1 MKILHF
7 GSIYPN
13 KASGLSFSIPNLI
26 HAQNTDKNFPIAYLY
41 NTKNSINLKNIELNQ
56 YSVIVLHSFFIPGYL
71 KLMIKVPKNLKI
83 IICPRGAFSI
93 SNKYGLKKKIYTI
106 LYFLILKIRNLNYSI
121 HFLTENEKNKSR
133 FSSNEDFVVGNSIEI
148 QQSAVDIDFLRRK
161 FDNKKIVYMGRFD
174 SKIKG
179 LDLLLMQI
187 IENKEIIKSSGFE
200 FHMYG
205 PDSKDKKGLQSIS
218 YNNNLDMVH
227 FHDAIF
233 ESEKQ
238 EVLNAATFHLLNSR
252 SEGFPMTVLESTKF
266 FTPQLL
272 SKGTNLQET
281 MIKENFGFS
290 VDYKVFENLINLS
303 FEEYKILAI
312 NARKFAARHSFKE
325 IGNETNKKYF
335 Q

>member
-26 HAQNTDKNFPIAYLY
+26 HAQNTDKSSPIAYLY
-41 NTKNSINLKNIELNQ
+41 NTKNSINFKNIELNQ

-71 KLMIKVPKNLKI
+71 KLIFKIPKNIKI

-93 SNKYGLKKKIYTI
+93 SNNYGLKKKIYSV

-121 HFLTENEKNKSR
+121 HFLTENERIKSR
-133 FSSNEDFVVGNSIEI
+133 FRSKGDFVVGNSIEI
-148 QQSAVDIDFLRRK
+148 QTSAVDVDFLRRK
-161 FDNKKIVYMGRFD
+161 FDNKKIVYVGRFD

-179 LDLLLMQI
+179 LDLLLLQI
-187 IENKEIIKSSGFE
+187 IDNKEIIKSAGFE
-200 FHMYG
+200 LHMYG
-205 PDSKDKKGLQSIS
+205 PDSNDKKGLQSMS
-218 YNNNLDMVH
+218 NKNNLDMVH
-227 FHDAIF
+227 FHDTIF
-233 ESEKQ
+233 ESEKKD
-238 EVLNAATFHLLNSR
+238 VLDSAFFHILNSR
-252 SEGFPMTVLESTKF
+252 SEGFPMTVLESTKY

-272 SKGTNLQET
+272 SKGTNLQQT
-281 MIKENFGFS
+281 MIMENFGFS
-290 VDYKVFENLINLS
+290 VDYHVFENLKNLS
-303 FEEYKILAI
+303 FEEYKTMAI
-312 NARKFAARHSFKE
+312 NARNFAMRHSFKE